1 MIEFIKHKKYEEKT
15 FAEIGVFEFFIGH
28 KKGDNTD
35 LICMKIPQIN
45 MEGYLDRRAH
55 VDDYTKNAIEI
66 DFLSSVCSKD
76 YDTYE
81 PLRGAWDAGNNMDYL
96 GFDGDEI
103 VRPLKSEIKIHHRGT
118 VI

>member
-45 MEGYLDRRAH
+45 MEGYLGRRAH
-55 VDDYTKNAIEI
+55 IDDYTKNAIEI
-66 DFLSSVCSKD
+66 DFLSSVCDKD
-76 YDTYE
+76 YETYT
-81 PLRGAWDAGNNMDYL
+81 PPKSAGNMRYL
-96 GFDGDEI
+96 GFNEDDV
-103 VRPLKSEIKIHHRGT
+103 VRPLKSEIKIHHKGT
-118 VI
+118 NI